1 MAGELSFSETVFK
14 VIILSSIVMSL
25 TLNPTVVEAAEIG
38 VVTTD
43 KLKEKSVS
51 HTGGGQSLEGV
62 RRKSH
67 TIQREIEKRKQNI
80 NTFSNEETTLIN
92 RLNHIDQSLDK
103 VRKRISD
110 LKFELTAIA
119 RQQKETASTDAASC
133 TQRQSR
139 CGRVRHP

>member
-51 HTGGGQSLEGV
+51 HTGGCFQRYSKRL
-62 RRKSH
+62 RKALRGS
-67 TIQREIEKRKQNI
+67 ISISPLRKQKMKIWKKKN
-80 NTFSNEETTLIN
+80 
-92 RLNHIDQSLDK
+92 
-103 VRKRISD
+103 
-110 LKFELTAIA
+110 
-119 RQQKETASTDAASC
+119 
-133 TQRQSR
+133 
-139 CGRVRHP
+139 G